1 MSGAQA
7 PIYLLE
13 KAADTPAAG
22 ATRQPRDYARHWT
35 PVHLDVV
42 VDDVDAAVTRAV
54 AAGARLEPGRHAC
67 LGPHRPPERPVR
79 PWHLPAAVPGPG
91 LRRTGRTGAALPA
104 VSEADFEDLLALRI
118 AAMRESLERLG
129 RFDPERAQ
137 PARATFRPEYT
148 RAIELEGKRVGF
160 YALRP
165 DGDGLRLD
173 HLYLHPSSQA
183 GAWAAARSG
192 ACWRRP
198 THRACRCA
206 WAPCAAATRTA
217 STSATASS
225 RSKKRWDIEY
235 LRPAQAKP
243 GLTPP
248 SRATAAL
255 PPRNAA
261 RPPPR
266 TEQSRAREDQRRSTP
281 QPNKTAPIRGRA
293 DPAPPVRSQH
303 PWKRAALRGPLRS
316 RQRHAALA

>member
-54 AAGARLEPGRHAC
+54 AAGARLED
-67 LGPHRPPERPVR
+67 
-79 PWHLPAAVPGPG
+79 PAATHAWGRIAHLSDPFGHGICLLQFLGRGYDELAEPA
-91 LRRTGRTGAALPA
+91 LRYPA

-129 RFDPERAQ
+129 RFDPERARSRL
-137 PARATFRPEYT
+137 RATFRPEYT

-183 GAWAAARSG
+183 RGLG
-192 ACWRRP
+192 GCTLRRLLAQADD
-198 THRACRCA
+198 RACRCA

-225 RSKKRWDIEY
+225 RSKKANGTSNTCAPR
-235 LRPAQAKP
+235 RRKP
-243 GLTPP
+243 GLTPSKP
-248 SRATAAL
+248 CDGGFAATQC
-255 PPRNAA
+255 
-261 RPPPR
+261 RPPSA
-266 TEQSRAREDQRRSTP
+266 TDRA
-281 QPNKTAPIRGRA
+281 K
-293 DPAPPVRSQH
+293 
-303 PWKRAALRGPLRS
+303 
-316 RQRHAALA
+316 